1 MTSRCVSGQAA
12 RIPARPDGRGP
23 WRALLLGALLSGWA
37 SGAPTGSTCTVASAE
52 GTALGSYPILSPLLG
67 SVAVKT
73 TGNCNGAR
81 VTLSSVDGS
90 LSASGTFTGFMRR
103 GTSKLRYSVT
113 GADRL
118 FVQGNLNGVTFGVTV
133 PAGQW
138 GVVSGAYSDTLTLTF
153 TF

>member
-1 MTSRCVSGQAA
+1 M
-12 RIPARPDGRGP
+12 RGA

-37 SGAPTGSTCTVASAE
+37 AGAGPSGSTCTVASAE
-52 GTALGSYPILSPLLG
+52 GTALGSYPILTPLLG
-67 SVAVKT
+67 TVAVKT

-81 VTLSSVDGS
+81 VTLSSDGGTV
-90 LSASGTFTGFMRR
+90 SASGVFTGFMRR
-103 GTSKLRYSVT
+103 GTSKLRYTVT

-118 FVQGNLNGVTFGVTV
+118 VVQGNLNGVTFGVTV